1 MKNTALYTGVGC
13 ELTHYEMDIKNAGLI
28 KRSSMTLPS
37 NVHYAWP
44 HPTAPFLYVACSTG
58 GPDTQGSLHC
68 LVVIHTDPD
77 SGTLILQN
85 PPFPLPA
92 RPIHTT
98 VDRTGQHVLTA
109 YNFPSSVTVHRIQSD
124 GAVGGLVK
132 QEVQLDTGIYPHQ
145 VRMLPSGDAVV
156 VVARGNA
163 AKDSR
168 PEDPG
173 SLRVFSLNN
182 GQLSSLTSVAPNGGY
197 DFGPRHLDF
206 HPNKPWLYVSLE
218 TQNLM
223 HMYHMSANF
232 LAPLPTYVKPTLADY
247 SGRRRRQRPGT
258 IHVHPN
264 GRFVYVAN
272 RASGTR
278 DINGQQVFIGG
289 ENSIAAF
296 EIDQNSGEPNAI
308 QHEDTRGIVPRTFAL
323 DKTGRLLVVAN
334 SVSIL
339 TQENGASRTVP
350 TSLSVFKVGDDGKL
364 SFVKKYDIET
374 GNESIHWMGIVG

>member
-1 MKNTALYTGVGC
+1 
-13 ELTHYEMDIKNAGLI
+13 
-28 KRSSMTLPS
+28 
-37 NVHYAWP
+37 
-44 HPTAPFLYVACSTG
+44 
-58 GPDTQGSLHC
+58 
-68 LVVIHTDPD
+68 
-77 SGTLILQN
+77 
-85 PPFPLPA
+85 
-92 RPIHTT
+92 
-98 VDRTGQHVLTA
+98 
-109 YNFPSSVTVHRIQSD
+109 
-124 GAVGGLVK
+124 
-132 QEVQLDTGIYPHQ
+132 
-145 VRMLPSGDAVV
+145 MLPSGDAVV
-156 VVARGNA
+156 VVSRGNA

-182 GQLSSLTSVAPNGGY
+182 GQLSPLTSVAPNGGY
-197 DFGPRHLDF
+197 GFGPRHLDF
-206 HPNKPWLYVSLE
+206 HPIKPWLYVSLE

-289 ENSIAAF
+289 ENSIAVF

-308 QHEDTRGIVPRTFAL
+308 QHVDTRGIVPRTFAL

-350 TSLSVFKVGDDGKL
+350 TSLSVFKVDDDGKL